1 MLTAAATRLS
11 YIRGEEMSVS
21 NLDHDTDYDTD
32 FFVVFLSYSKHVIV

>member
-1 MLTAAATRLS
+1 MLTTAATRLS
-11 YIRGEEMSVS
+11 YIRGEMSVS